1 MKYTYFYIDLCTI
14 LVPLLASFHP
24 KLQFNRQW
32 AAFWPANILCS
43 MLFLIWDVWFTKA
56 GVWGFNADYVS
67 GWYIYNLPVEE
78 ALFFV
83 CIPYAC
89 LFSYHCIKVLWLKQR
104 SYRQLS
110 SIVSGI
116 IIVLLA
122 AAVFFFHNKTYPLVT
137 AVLLL
142 AFVLY
147 NAYVRKQPWMGALYI
162 SYGVMLLPFLIV
174 NGLLTGSWIPE
185 PVVWYNSAEI
195 IGARILTIPI
205 EDVFYG
211 LLMVGLNTLA
221 YEYLL
226 NRHTV
231 T

>member
-1 MKYTYFYIDLCTI
+1 
-14 LVPLLASFHP
+14 
-24 KLQFNRQW
+24 
-32 AAFWPANILCS
+32 
-43 MLFLIWDVWFTKA
+43 
-56 GVWGFNADYVS
+56 
-67 GWYIYNLPVEE
+67 YIYNLPVEE

-110 SIVSGI
+110 NIISGI

-122 AAVFFFHNKTYPLVT
+122 AAIFFFHNKAYPLVT
-137 AVLLL
+137 AVLLM

-147 NAYVRKQPWMGALYI
+147 NAYVKKQAWMGALYI

-174 NGLLTGSWIPE
+174 NGLLTGSWIPA

-195 IGARILTIPI
+195 IGTRILTIPV

-211 LLMVGLNTLA
+211 LLMVGLNTLV